1 MNSNVTL
8 SNAQIAQHI
17 GEGIAQVR
25 LARNLTQAAL
35 SAEAGIS
42 IATLKRLERGDNST
56 LDSLIRV
63 MGALGLAENF
73 ALLVPDASVRPLEL
87 ARSAGKQRQRARAT
101 RDEMA
106 ENVTPWTWEDDT
118 P

>member
-1 MNSNVTL
+1 MNSNVII

-17 GEGIAQVR
+17 GESLAQVR
-25 LARNLTQAAL
+25 LVRNLTQAAL
-35 SAEAGIS
+35 AAEAGIS

-63 MGALGLAENF
+63 MVVLGLAENF
-73 ALLVPDASVRPLEL
+73 AILVPDASIRPLEL
-87 ARSAGKQRQRARAT
+87 SRSAGKQRQRARIQ
-101 RDEMA
+101 REEMA
-106 ENVTPWTWEDDT
+106 KSDTPWTWEDDA

>member
-1 MNSNVTL
+1 M
-8 SNAQIAQHI
+8 
-17 GEGIAQVR
+17 R

-42 IATLKRLERGDNST
+42 IATLQRLERGDNST
-56 LDSLIRV
+56 LDSLFRV
-63 MGALGLAENF
+63 IGALGQAENF
-73 ALLVPDASVRPLEL
+73 AMLVPDVSVRPLEL
-87 ARSAGKQRQRARAT
+87 ARSAGKQRQRARKQ
-101 RDEMA
+101 RDEVA